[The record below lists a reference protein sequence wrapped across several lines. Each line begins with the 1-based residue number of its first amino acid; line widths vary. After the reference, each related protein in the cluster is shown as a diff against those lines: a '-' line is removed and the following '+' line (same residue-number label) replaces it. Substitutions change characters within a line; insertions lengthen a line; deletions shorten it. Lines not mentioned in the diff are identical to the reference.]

1 MVDWR
6 NDRLR
11 TVHNWFIYLMVDWRN
26 DHRRTVHNWFI
37 YLMVDWRN
45 DHRRTVHN
53 WFIAWLTS
61 VTVVVPL
68 LEPGSAWRLTD
79 CSTDWLPVRL
89 PTRPWVCCTSHTVL
103 VWWKKRDW
111 MSSSLNEDEKRV
123 GPTNLCPCL
132 WKIPIELQMEE
143 RRGKFPGCFGR
154 CFSIPYVS
162 QRSALKRHIHRQDC
176 AVNTVRCSC
185 HSCRA

>member
-6 NDRLR
+6 NA
-11 TVHNWFIYLMVDWRN
+11 
-26 DHRRTVHNWFI
+26 
-37 YLMVDWRN
+37 
-45 DHRRTVHN
+45 HRRTVHN

-89 PTRPWVCCTSHTVL
+89 LTRPWVCCTSHTVL

-111 MSSSLNEDEKRV
+111 MSRSLDEDEKHV
-123 GPTNLCPCL
+123 GPTNFCPCL
-132 WKIPIELQMEE
+132 WKIPIDLQMEE

-154 CFSIPYVS
+154 CFSMPYVS

-176 AVNTVRCSC
+176 VINTVRCSC
-185 HSCRA
+185 HSCCSLQRFFHRNLSRNCII